1 MSTFMCARAC
11 LCVLCRLRPAL
22 TPKIRPATHADR
34 DALRPLDGLRVLDV
48 GCGGGLLAEPLA
60 RLGAR
65 MTAVD
70 AASESVTVAKA
81 HAAESDS
88 ELVRGIEYL
97 GVPAEELVAEGRSFD
112 LVTSLEVIEHVKDP
126 QEVRAGRRW
135 RWRGCARACVW

>member
-1 MSTFMCARAC
+1 
-11 LCVLCRLRPAL
+11 
-22 TPKIRPATHADR
+22 
-34 DALRPLDGLRVLDV
+34 
-48 GCGGGLLAEPLA
+48 
-60 RLGAR
+60 